1 MSAVSLTGQDDVII
15 NGRVLRDVGD
25 ADWCTLDFD
34 TDIANLKVSK
44 DGNTI
49 YALNSTGRA
58 VKTTLRVLAGSADDK
73 FLNSLLT
80 AMKADFSSFSLLSGS
95 FIKRVGDG
103 AGNISSVVY
112 QLAGGIFKKDIATKG
127 NAEGDVSQSVAVYE
141 LLFKNQGRS
150 IQ

>member
-15 NGRVLRDVGD
+15 NGRVMRDVGD
-25 ADWCTLDFD
+25 GDWCTLDFES
-34 TDIANLKVSK
+34 DIANLKVSK

>member
-25 ADWCTLDFD
+25 GDWCLLDFES
-34 TDIANLKVSK
+34 DIANLKVSK

-58 VKTTLRVLAGSADDK
+58 VKNTLRVLAGSADDK

-103 AGNISSVVY
+103 QGNISSVVY
-112 QLAGGIFKKDIATKG
+112 QLAGGIFKKDVATKG
-127 NAEGDVSQSVAVYE
+127 NAEGDVGQSVAVYE